1 MNLTLCPSNQI
12 IHPGRVVG
20 FFKQF
25 PEKAGKVLSFKDV
38 PLLYEGLDDESAAE
52 IQCLDDEI
60 QAIKHAILKEYPGID
75 LGQVLPI
82 KERIQ
87 TMYKGQISDTSSL
100 KRIFNTNIGYS
111 RVPFPMIPVPGQD
124 LKQLAKADV

>member
-1 MNLTLCPSNQI
+1 M
-12 IHPGRVVG
+12 
-20 FFKQF
+20 
-25 PEKAGKVLSFKDV
+25 